1 MKNNFI
7 KIFISGVLIFS
18 LSNVTFAQDFQG
30 KAYYFSKTPM
40 NLGTWGARLSEQ
52 QKKQIEE
59 RLKNRLE
66 KTFVLTFNKEESI
79 YKEDDKLDAL
89 SGATDTWGSNFTP
102 GPLYKNVKTNSF
114 VQDQEFYGKQFLVK
128 EALQTLEWKI
138 GTETKQIGNYTC
150 FKATCKRADFDV
162 SWWNFSWDKLR
173 NYDVE
178 KNADSI
184 KTDEIAIKKSEDLE
198 EDGDMVEIEAWYTP
212 MIPVSQ
218 GPDDYWGLPGLI
230 LEVSVNNTTLLCSK
244 IVMNP
249 IEKTKIEAPD
259 KGKEV
264 TKKEY
269 QEIITVKMQEM
280 RDNLGRNSGRR
291 P

>member
-1 MKNNFI
+1 MKINSI
-7 KIFISGVLIFS
+7 KIFCVVVLFFLTS
-18 LSNVTFAQDFQG
+18 MVTFAQDFQG

-40 NLGTWGARLSEQ
+40 NLGAWGARLSEQ
-52 QKKQIEE
+52 QKKQVEE

-66 KTFVLTFNKEESI
+66 KTYILTFNKTESI
-79 YKEDDKLDAL
+79 YKEDEKLDAI
-89 SGATDTWGSNFTP
+89 SGATDSWGNNFSP
-102 GPLYKNVKTNSF
+102 GPLYKNVKDKTF
-114 VQDQEFYGKQFLVK
+114 VQDQEFYGKQFLIK
-128 EALQTLEWKI
+128 EELQPLDWKM

-150 FKATCKRADFDV
+150 FKATCKRTDFDV
-162 SWWNFSWDKLR
+162 SWWNFSWDKMR
-173 NYDVE
+173 NNSVE
-178 KNADSI
+178 GKSDSI
-184 KTDEIAIKKSEDLE
+184 KKDDIAKLDSEPLK
-198 EDGDMVEIEAWYTP
+198 EDIDMVEVEAWYTP

-230 LEVSVNNTTLLCSK
+230 LEISVNNTTLLCSK

-249 IEKTKIEAPD
+249 EEKIKIEAPD

-269 QEIITVKMQEM
+269 QEIISVKMQEM

>member
-1 MKNNFI
+1 MNSI
-7 KIFISGVLIFS
+7 KISIVAALFFLTST
-18 LSNVTFAQDFQG
+18 VTSAQDFQG

-40 NLGTWGARLSEQ
+40 NLGAWGARLSEQ
-52 QKKQIEE
+52 QKKQIED

-66 KTFVLTFNKEESI
+66 KTYILTFNKEESI
-79 YKEDDKLDAL
+79 YKEDDKLDAI
-89 SGATDTWGSNFTP
+89 SGATDTWGNNFSP
-102 GPLYKNVKTNSF
+102 GPLYKNVKTNTF

-128 EALQTLEWKI
+128 EALQPLEWKI

-150 FKATCKRADFDV
+150 FKATCKRTDFDV
-162 SWWNFSWDKLR
+162 SWWNFSWDRLR
-173 NYDVE
+173 NNYVE
-178 KNADSI
+178 NKSDSI
-184 KTDEIAIKKSEDLE
+184 KTADVAGLKSETLKE
-198 EDGDMVEIEAWYTP
+198 EIDMVEIEAWYTP

-230 LEVSVNNTTLLCSK
+230 LEISVNNTTLLCSK

-249 IEKTKIEAPD
+249 EEKIDIEAPD

-269 QEIITVKMQEM
+269 QEIISVKMQEM
-280 RDNLGRNSGRR
+280 RDNRGRNSGRR

>member
-1 MKNNFI
+1 MNSI
-7 KIFISGVLIFS
+7 KISFVTALFFLTST
-18 LSNVTFAQDFQG
+18 VTFAQDFQG

-40 NLGTWGARLSEQ
+40 NLGAWGARLSEQ
-52 QKKQIEE
+52 QKKQVED

-66 KTFVLTFNKEESI
+66 KTYILTFNKTESI
-79 YKEDDKLDAL
+79 YKEDEKLDAI
-89 SGATDTWGSNFTP
+89 SGATDTWGNNFSP
-102 GPLYKNVKTNSF
+102 GPLYKNVKTKTF
-114 VQDQEFYGKQFLVK
+114 VQDQEFYGKQFLIK
-128 EALQTLEWKI
+128 EELQTLEWKI

-150 FKATCKRADFDV
+150 FKATCKRTDFDV
-162 SWWNFSWDKLR
+162 SWWNFSWDRLR
-173 NYDVE
+173 NNYVE
-178 KNADSI
+178 NKSDSI
-184 KTDEIAIKKSEDLE
+184 KTADVAGLKSETLKE
-198 EDGDMVEIEAWYTP
+198 EIDMVEIEAWYTP

-230 LEVSVNNTTLLCSK
+230 LEISVNNTTLLCSK

-249 IEKTKIEAPD
+249 EEKIDIEAPD

-269 QEIITVKMQEM
+269 QEIISVKMQEM
-280 RDNLGRNSGRR
+280 RDNRGRNSGRR

>member
-1 MKNNFI
+1 MNSI
-7 KIFISGVLIFS
+7 KISIVAALFFLTST
-18 LSNVTFAQDFQG
+18 VTIAQDFQG

-40 NLGTWGARLSEQ
+40 NLGAWGARLSEQ
-52 QKKQIEE
+52 QKKQIED

-66 KTFVLTFNKEESI
+66 KTYILTFNKEESI
-79 YKEDDKLDAL
+79 YKEDDKLDAI
-89 SGATDTWGSNFTP
+89 SGATDTWGNNFSP
-102 GPLYKNVKTNSF
+102 GPLYKNVKTNTF

-128 EALQTLEWKI
+128 EALQPLEWKI

-150 FKATCKRADFDV
+150 FKATCKRTDFDV
-162 SWWNFSWDKLR
+162 SWWNFSWDRLR
-173 NYDVE
+173 NNYVE
-178 KNADSI
+178 NKSDSI
-184 KTDEIAIKKSEDLE
+184 KTADVAGLKSETLKE
-198 EDGDMVEIEAWYTP
+198 EIDMVEIEAWYTP

-230 LEVSVNNTTLLCSK
+230 LEISVNNTTLLCSK

-249 IEKTKIEAPD
+249 EEKIDIEAPD

-269 QEIITVKMQEM
+269 QEIISVKMQEM
-280 RDNLGRNSGRR
+280 RDNRGRNNGRR

>member
-1 MKNNFI
+1 MKMNSI
-7 KIFISGVLIFS
+7 KVSIVAALFFLTST
-18 LSNVTFAQDFQG
+18 VTSAQDFQG

-40 NLGTWGARLSEQ
+40 NLGAWGARLSEQ
-52 QKKQIEE
+52 QKKQIED

-66 KTFVLTFNKEESI
+66 KTYILTFNKEESI
-79 YKEDDKLDAL
+79 YKEDDKLDAI
-89 SGATDTWGSNFTP
+89 SGATDTWGNNFSP
-102 GPLYKNVKTNSF
+102 GPLYKNVKTNTF

-128 EALQTLEWKI
+128 EELQPLEWKI

-150 FKATCKRADFDV
+150 FKATCKRTDFDV
-162 SWWNFSWDKLR
+162 SWWNFSWDRLR
-173 NYDVE
+173 NNYVE
-178 KNADSI
+178 NKSDSI
-184 KTDEIAIKKSEDLE
+184 KTADVAGLKPEPLKEEI
-198 EDGDMVEIEAWYTP
+198 DMVEIEAWYTP

-230 LEVSVNNTTLLCSK
+230 LEISVNNTTLLCSK

-249 IEKTKIEAPD
+249 EEKIDIEAPD

-269 QEIITVKMQEM
+269 QEIISVKMQEM
-280 RDNLGRNSGRR
+280 RDNRGRNSGR
-291 P
+291 

>member
-1 MKNNFI
+1 MNSIN
-7 KIFISGVLIFS
+7 ISIVAALFFLTS
-18 LSNVTFAQDFQG
+18 TVTSAQDFQG

-40 NLGTWGARLSEQ
+40 NLGAWGARLSEQ
-52 QKKQIEE
+52 QKKQIED

-66 KTFVLTFNKEESI
+66 KTYILTFNKEESI
-79 YKEDDKLDAL
+79 YKEDDKLDAI
-89 SGATDTWGSNFTP
+89 SGATDTWGNNFSP
-102 GPLYKNVKTNSF
+102 GPLYKNVKTNTF

-128 EALQTLEWKI
+128 EELQPLEWKI

-150 FKATCKRADFDV
+150 FKATCKRTDFDV
-162 SWWNFSWDKLR
+162 SWWNFSWDRLR
-173 NYDVE
+173 NNYVE
-178 KNADSI
+178 NKSDSI
-184 KTDEIAIKKSEDLE
+184 KTADISSLKSEPLNE
-198 EDGDMVEIEAWYTP
+198 EIDVVEIEAWYTP

-230 LEVSVNNTTLLCSK
+230 LEISVNNTTLLCSK

-249 IEKTKIEAPD
+249 EEKTDIEAPD

-269 QEIITVKMQEM
+269 QEIISVKMQEM
-280 RDNLGRNSGRR
+280 RDNRGRNSGR
-291 P
+291 

>member
-1 MKNNFI
+1 MNSI
-7 KIFISGVLIFS
+7 KISFVAALFFLTST
-18 LSNVTFAQDFQG
+18 VTFAQDFQG

-40 NLGTWGARLSEQ
+40 NLGAWGARLSEQ
-52 QKKQIEE
+52 QKKQVED

-66 KTFVLTFNKEESI
+66 KTYILTFNKTESI
-79 YKEDDKLDAL
+79 YKEDEKLDAI
-89 SGATDTWGSNFTP
+89 SGATDTWGNNFSP
-102 GPLYKNVKTNSF
+102 GPLYKNVKTKTF
-114 VQDQEFYGKQFLVK
+114 VQDQEFYGKQFLIK
-128 EALQTLEWKI
+128 EELQTLEWKI

-150 FKATCKRADFDV
+150 FKATCKRTDFDV
-162 SWWNFSWDKLR
+162 SWWNFSWDRLR
-173 NYDVE
+173 NNYVE
-178 KNADSI
+178 NKSDSI
-184 KTDEIAIKKSEDLE
+184 KTADVAGLKSETLKE
-198 EDGDMVEIEAWYTP
+198 EIDMVEIEAWYTP

-230 LEVSVNNTTLLCSK
+230 LEISVNNTTLLCSK

-249 IEKTKIEAPD
+249 EEKIDIEAPD

-269 QEIITVKMQEM
+269 QEIISVKMQEM
-280 RDNLGRNSGRR
+280 RDNRGRNSGRR

>member
-1 MKNNFI
+1 MKMNSIN
-7 KIFISGVLIFS
+7 ISIVAALFFLTS
-18 LSNVTFAQDFQG
+18 TVTSAQDFQG

-40 NLGTWGARLSEQ
+40 NLGAWGARLSEQ
-52 QKKQIEE
+52 QKKQIED

-66 KTFVLTFNKEESI
+66 KTYILTFNKEESI
-79 YKEDDKLDAL
+79 YKEDDKLDAI
-89 SGATDTWGSNFTP
+89 SGATDTWGNNFSP
-102 GPLYKNVKTNSF
+102 GPLYKNVKTNTF

-128 EALQTLEWKI
+128 EELQPLEWKI

-150 FKATCKRADFDV
+150 FKATCKRTDFDV
-162 SWWNFSWDKLR
+162 SWWNFSWDRLR
-173 NYDVE
+173 NNYVE
-178 KNADSI
+178 NKSDSI
-184 KTDEIAIKKSEDLE
+184 KTADISSLKSEPLNE
-198 EDGDMVEIEAWYTP
+198 EIDVVEIEAWYTP

-230 LEVSVNNTTLLCSK
+230 LEISVNNTTLLCSK

-249 IEKTKIEAPD
+249 EEKTDIEAPD

-269 QEIITVKMQEM
+269 QEIISVKMQEM
-280 RDNLGRNSGRR
+280 RDNRGRNSGR
-291 P
+291 

>member
-1 MKNNFI
+1 MNSIN
-7 KIFISGVLIFS
+7 ISIVAALFFLTS
-18 LSNVTFAQDFQG
+18 TVTSAQDFQG

-40 NLGTWGARLSEQ
+40 NLGAWGARLSEQ
-52 QKKQIEE
+52 QKKQIED

-66 KTFVLTFNKEESI
+66 KTYILTFNKEESI
-79 YKEDDKLDAL
+79 YKEDDKLDAI
-89 SGATDTWGSNFTP
+89 SGATDTWGNNFSP
-102 GPLYKNVKTNSF
+102 GPLYKNVKTNTF

-128 EALQTLEWKI
+128 EELQPLEWKI

-150 FKATCKRADFDV
+150 FKATCKRTDFDV
-162 SWWNFSWDKLR
+162 SWWNFSWDRLR
-173 NYDVE
+173 NNYVE
-178 KNADSI
+178 NKSDSI
-184 KTDEIAIKKSEDLE
+184 KTADVAGLKPEPLKEEI
-198 EDGDMVEIEAWYTP
+198 DMVEIEAWYTP

-230 LEVSVNNTTLLCSK
+230 LEISVNNTTLLCSK

-249 IEKTKIEAPD
+249 EEKIDIKAPD

-269 QEIITVKMQEM
+269 QEIISVKMQEM
-280 RDNLGRNSGRR
+280 RDNRGRNNERR

>member
-1 MKNNFI
+1 MKMNSIN
-7 KIFISGVLIFS
+7 ISIVAALFFLTS
-18 LSNVTFAQDFQG
+18 TVTSAQDFQG

-40 NLGTWGARLSEQ
+40 NLGAWGARLSEQ
-52 QKKQIEE
+52 QKKQIED

-66 KTFVLTFNKEESI
+66 KTYILTFNKEESI
-79 YKEDDKLDAL
+79 YKEDDKLDAI
-89 SGATDTWGSNFTP
+89 SGATDTWGNNFSP
-102 GPLYKNVKTNSF
+102 GPLYKNVKTNTF

-128 EALQTLEWKI
+128 EELQPIEWKI

-150 FKATCKRADFDV
+150 FKATCKRTDFDV
-162 SWWNFSWDKLR
+162 SWWNFSWDRLR
-173 NYDVE
+173 NNYVE
-178 KNADSI
+178 NKSDSI
-184 KTDEIAIKKSEDLE
+184 KTADVAGLKSEPLNE
-198 EDGDMVEIEAWYTP
+198 EIDVVEIEAWYTP

-230 LEVSVNNTTLLCSK
+230 LEISVNNTTLLCSK

-249 IEKTKIEAPD
+249 EEKTDIEAPD

-269 QEIITVKMQEM
+269 QEIISVKMQEM
-280 RDNLGRNSGRR
+280 RDNRGRNSGR
-291 P
+291 

>member
-1 MKNNFI
+1 MNSI
-7 KIFISGVLIFS
+7 KIFFAVALCF
-18 LSNVTFAQDFQG
+18 LTRTVTSAQDFQG

-52 QKKQIEE
+52 EKKQIEA

-66 KTFVLTFNKEESI
+66 KTYILTFNKEESI
-79 YKEDDKLDAL
+79 YKEDDKLDAI
-89 SGATDTWGSNFTP
+89 SGATDSWGNNFSP
-102 GPLYKNVKTNSF
+102 GPLYKNVKTNTF
-114 VQDQEFYGKQFLVK
+114 AQDQEFYGKQFLVK
-128 EALQTLEWKI
+128 EELQPLDWKI

-150 FKATCKRADFDV
+150 FKATCKRTNFDV
-162 SWWNFSWDKLR
+162 SWWNFSWDRLR
-173 NYDVE
+173 NNDVA
-178 KNADSI
+178 KTSDSI
-184 KTDEIAIKKSEDLE
+184 KTTDLASEKSELINE
-198 EDGDMVEIEAWYTP
+198 EIDMVEIEAWYTP

-230 LEVSVNNTTLLCSK
+230 LEISVNNTTLLCSK

-249 IEKTKIEAPD
+249 EEKIDIKAPD

-269 QEIITVKMQEM
+269 QEIISVKMQEM
-280 RDNLGRNSGRR
+280 RDNRGRNNERR

>member
-1 MKNNFI
+1 MNSI
-7 KIFISGVLIFS
+7 KVSIVAALFFLTST
-18 LSNVTFAQDFQG
+18 VTSAQDFQG

-40 NLGTWGARLSEQ
+40 NLGAWGARLSEQ
-52 QKKQIEE
+52 QKKQIED

-66 KTFVLTFNKEESI
+66 KTYILTFNKEESI
-79 YKEDDKLDAL
+79 YKEDDKLDAI
-89 SGATDTWGSNFTP
+89 SGATDTWGNNFSP
-102 GPLYKNVKTNSF
+102 GPLYKNVKTNTF

-128 EALQTLEWKI
+128 EELQSLEWKI

-150 FKATCKRADFDV
+150 FKAICKRTNFDV
-162 SWWNFSWDKLR
+162 SWWNFSWDRLR
-173 NYDVE
+173 NNDVA
-178 KNADSI
+178 KTSDSI
-184 KTDEIAIKKSEDLE
+184 KTTDLASEKSELINE
-198 EDGDMVEIEAWYTP
+198 EIDMVEIEAWYTP

-230 LEVSVNNTTLLCSK
+230 LEISVNNTTLLCSK

-249 IEKTKIEAPD
+249 EEKIDIEAPD

-269 QEIITVKMQEM
+269 QEIISVKMQEM
-280 RDNLGRNSGRR
+280 RDNRGRNSGRR

>member
-1 MKNNFI
+1 MKMNSI
-7 KIFISGVLIFS
+7 KVSIVAALFFLTST
-18 LSNVTFAQDFQG
+18 VTSAQDFQG

-40 NLGTWGARLSEQ
+40 NLGAWGARLSEQ
-52 QKKQIEE
+52 QKKQIED

-66 KTFVLTFNKEESI
+66 KTYILTFNKEESI
-79 YKEDDKLDAL
+79 YKEDDKLDAI
-89 SGATDTWGSNFTP
+89 SGATDTWGNNFSP
-102 GPLYKNVKTNSF
+102 GPLYKNVKTNTF

-128 EALQTLEWKI
+128 EELQPLEWKI

-150 FKATCKRADFDV
+150 FKATCKRTDFDV
-162 SWWNFSWDKLR
+162 SWWNFSWDRLR
-173 NYDVE
+173 NNYVE
-178 KNADSI
+178 NKSDSI
-184 KTDEIAIKKSEDLE
+184 KTADVAGLKSEPLK
-198 EDGDMVEIEAWYTP
+198 EDIDMVEIEAWYTP

-230 LEVSVNNTTLLCSK
+230 LEISVNNTTLLCSK

-249 IEKTKIEAPD
+249 EEKIDIEAPD

-269 QEIITVKMQEM
+269 QEIISVKMQEM
-280 RDNLGRNSGRR
+280 RDNRGRNSGRR

>member
-1 MKNNFI
+1 MKINSI
-7 KIFISGVLIFS
+7 KVSIVAALFFLTST
-18 LSNVTFAQDFQG
+18 VTSAQDFQG

-40 NLGTWGARLSEQ
+40 NLGAWGARLSEQ
-52 QKKQIEE
+52 QKKQIED

-66 KTFVLTFNKEESI
+66 KTYILTFNKEESI
-79 YKEDDKLDAL
+79 YKEDDKLDAI
-89 SGATDTWGSNFTP
+89 SGATDTWGNNFSP
-102 GPLYKNVKTNSF
+102 GPLYKNVKTNTF

-128 EALQTLEWKI
+128 EELQPLEWKI

-150 FKATCKRADFDV
+150 FKATCKRTDFDV
-162 SWWNFSWDKLR
+162 SWWNFSWDRLR
-173 NYDVE
+173 NNYVE
-178 KNADSI
+178 NKSDSI
-184 KTDEIAIKKSEDLE
+184 KTADISSLKSEPLNE
-198 EDGDMVEIEAWYTP
+198 EIDVVEIEAWYTP

-230 LEVSVNNTTLLCSK
+230 LEISVNNTTLLCSK

-249 IEKTKIEAPD
+249 EEKTDIEAPD

-269 QEIITVKMQEM
+269 QEIISVKMQEM
-280 RDNLGRNSGRR
+280 RDNRGRNSGR
-291 P
+291 

>member
-1 MKNNFI
+1 MNSI
-7 KIFISGVLIFS
+7 KVSIVAALFFLTST
-18 LSNVTFAQDFQG
+18 VTSAQDFQG

-40 NLGTWGARLSEQ
+40 NLGAWGARLSEQ
-52 QKKQIEE
+52 QKKQIED

-66 KTFVLTFNKEESI
+66 KTYILTFNKEESI
-79 YKEDDKLDAL
+79 YKEDDKLDAI
-89 SGATDTWGSNFTP
+89 SGATDTWGNNFSP
-102 GPLYKNVKTNSF
+102 GPLYKNVKTNTF

-128 EALQTLEWKI
+128 EELQPLEWKI

-150 FKATCKRADFDV
+150 FKATCKRTDFDV
-162 SWWNFSWDKLR
+162 SWWNFSWDRLR
-173 NYDVE
+173 NNYVE
-178 KNADSI
+178 NKSDSI
-184 KTDEIAIKKSEDLE
+184 KTADISSLKSEPLNE
-198 EDGDMVEIEAWYTP
+198 EIDVVEIEAWYTP

-230 LEVSVNNTTLLCSK
+230 LEISVNNTTLLCSK

-249 IEKTKIEAPD
+249 EEKTDIEAPD

-269 QEIITVKMQEM
+269 QEIISVKMQEM
-280 RDNLGRNSGRR
+280 RDNRGRNSGR
-291 P
+291 

>member
-1 MKNNFI
+1 MKMNSIN
-7 KIFISGVLIFS
+7 ISIVAALFFLTS
-18 LSNVTFAQDFQG
+18 TVTSAQDFQG

-40 NLGTWGARLSEQ
+40 NLGAWGARLSEQ
-52 QKKQIEE
+52 QKKQIED

-66 KTFVLTFNKEESI
+66 KTYILTFNKEESI
-79 YKEDDKLDAL
+79 YKEDDKLDAI
-89 SGATDTWGSNFTP
+89 SGATDTWGNNFSP
-102 GPLYKNVKTNSF
+102 GPLYKNVKTNTF

-128 EALQTLEWKI
+128 EELQPLEWKI

-150 FKATCKRADFDV
+150 FKATCKRTDFDV
-162 SWWNFSWDKLR
+162 SWWNFSWDRLR
-173 NYDVE
+173 NNYVE
-178 KNADSI
+178 NKSDSI
-184 KTDEIAIKKSEDLE
+184 KTADVAGLKSEPLKE
-198 EDGDMVEIEAWYTP
+198 EIDMVEIEAWYTP

-230 LEVSVNNTTLLCSK
+230 LEISVNNTTLLCSK

-249 IEKTKIEAPD
+249 EEKTDIEAPD

-269 QEIITVKMQEM
+269 QEIISVKMQEM
-280 RDNLGRNSGRR
+280 RDNRGRNSGR
-291 P
+291 

>member
-1 MKNNFI
+1 MNSI
-7 KIFISGVLIFS
+7 KVSIVAALCFLTST
-18 LSNVTFAQDFQG
+18 VTSAQDFQG

-40 NLGTWGARLSEQ
+40 NLGAWGARLSEQ
-52 QKKQIEE
+52 QKKQIED

-66 KTFVLTFNKEESI
+66 KTYILTFNKEESI
-79 YKEDDKLDAL
+79 YKEDDKLDAI
-89 SGATDTWGSNFTP
+89 SGATDTWGNNFSP
-102 GPLYKNVKTNSF
+102 GPLYKNVKTNTF

-128 EALQTLEWKI
+128 EELQPLEWKI

-150 FKATCKRADFDV
+150 FKATCKRTDFDV
-162 SWWNFSWDKLR
+162 SWWNFSWDRLR
-173 NYDVE
+173 NNYVE
-178 KNADSI
+178 NKSDSI
-184 KTDEIAIKKSEDLE
+184 KTADVAGLKSEPLKE
-198 EDGDMVEIEAWYTP
+198 EIDMVEIEAWYTP

-230 LEVSVNNTTLLCSK
+230 LEISVNNTTLLCSK

-249 IEKTKIEAPD
+249 EEKIDIEAPD

-269 QEIITVKMQEM
+269 QEIISIKMQEM
-280 RDNLGRNSGRR
+280 RDNRGRNSGR
-291 P
+291 

>member
-1 MKNNFI
+1 MNSIN
-7 KIFISGVLIFS
+7 ISIVAALFFLTS
-18 LSNVTFAQDFQG
+18 TVTSAQDFQG

-40 NLGTWGARLSEQ
+40 NLGAWGARLSEQ
-52 QKKQIEE
+52 QKKQIED

-66 KTFVLTFNKEESI
+66 KTYILTFNKEESI
-79 YKEDDKLDAL
+79 YKEDDKLDAI
-89 SGATDTWGSNFTP
+89 SGATDTWGNNFSP
-102 GPLYKNVKTNSF
+102 GPLYKNVKTNTF

-128 EALQTLEWKI
+128 EELQPLEWKI

-150 FKATCKRADFDV
+150 FKATCKRTDFDV
-162 SWWNFSWDKLR
+162 SWWNFSWDRLR
-173 NYDVE
+173 NNYVE
-178 KNADSI
+178 NKSDSI
-184 KTDEIAIKKSEDLE
+184 KTADISSLKSEPLNE
-198 EDGDMVEIEAWYTP
+198 EIDVVEIEAWYTP

-230 LEVSVNNTTLLCSK
+230 LEISVNNTTLLCSK

-249 IEKTKIEAPD
+249 EEKIDIEAPD

-269 QEIITVKMQEM
+269 QEIISVKMQEM
-280 RDNLGRNSGRR
+280 RDNRGRNSGR
-291 P
+291 

>member
-1 MKNNFI
+1 MKINSI
-7 KIFISGVLIFS
+7 KTSFVAVLFFLTSIA
-18 LSNVTFAQDFQG
+18 TFAQDFQG

-40 NLGTWGARLSEQ
+40 NLGAWGARLSEQ
-52 QKKQIEE
+52 QKKQVED

-66 KTFVLTFNKEESI
+66 KTYILTFNKTESI
-79 YKEDDKLDAL
+79 YKEDEKLDAI
-89 SGATDTWGSNFTP
+89 SGATDSWGNNFTP
-102 GPLYKNVKTNSF
+102 GPLYKNVKTKTF
-114 VQDQEFYGKQFLVK
+114 VQDQEFYGKQFLIK
-128 EALQTLEWKI
+128 EELQSLEWKI

-150 FKATCKRADFDV
+150 FKATCIRTDFDV
-162 SWWNFSWDKLR
+162 SWWNFSWDKIR
-173 NYDVE
+173 NNNVE
-178 KNADSI
+178 RKSDSI
-184 KTDEIAIKKSEDLE
+184 KTDEVAKLNSETLM
-198 EDGDMVEIEAWYTP
+198 EDIDMVEVEAWYTP

-230 LEVSVNNTTLLCSK
+230 LEISVNNTTLLCSK

-249 IEKTKIEAPD
+249 EEKSKIEAPD

-280 RDNLGRNSGRR
+280 RDNLGRSSGRR

>member
-1 MKNNFI
+1 MNSI
-7 KIFISGVLIFS
+7 KISIVAALFFLTST
-18 LSNVTFAQDFQG
+18 VTSAQDFQG

-40 NLGTWGARLSEQ
+40 NLGAWGARLSEQ
-52 QKKQIEE
+52 QKKQIED

-66 KTFVLTFNKEESI
+66 KTYILTFNKEESI
-79 YKEDDKLDAL
+79 YKEDDKLDAI
-89 SGATDTWGSNFTP
+89 SGATDTWGNNFSP
-102 GPLYKNVKTNSF
+102 GPLYKNVKTNTF

-128 EALQTLEWKI
+128 EELQPLEWKI

-150 FKATCKRADFDV
+150 FKATCKRTDFDV
-162 SWWNFSWDKLR
+162 SWWNFSWDRLR
-173 NYDVE
+173 NNYVE
-178 KNADSI
+178 NKSDSI
-184 KTDEIAIKKSEDLE
+184 KTADVAGLKPEPLKEEI
-198 EDGDMVEIEAWYTP
+198 DMVEIEAWYTP

-230 LEVSVNNTTLLCSK
+230 LEISVNNTTLLCSK

-249 IEKTKIEAPD
+249 EEKIDIKAPD

-269 QEIITVKMQEM
+269 QEIISVKCKK
-280 RDNLGRNSGRR
+280 
-291 P
+291 

>member
-1 MKNNFI
+1 MKMNSI
-7 KIFISGVLIFS
+7 KVSIVAALCFLTST
-18 LSNVTFAQDFQG
+18 VTSAQDFQG

-40 NLGTWGARLSEQ
+40 NLGAWGARLSEQ
-52 QKKQIEE
+52 QKKQIED

-66 KTFVLTFNKEESI
+66 KTYILTFNKEESI
-79 YKEDDKLDAL
+79 YKEDDKLDAI
-89 SGATDTWGSNFTP
+89 SGATDTWGNNFSP
-102 GPLYKNVKTNSF
+102 GPLYKNVKTNTF

-128 EALQTLEWKI
+128 EELQPLEWKI

-150 FKATCKRADFDV
+150 FKATCKRTDFDV
-162 SWWNFSWDKLR
+162 SWWNFSWDRLR
-173 NYDVE
+173 NNYVE
-178 KNADSI
+178 NKSDSI
-184 KTDEIAIKKSEDLE
+184 KTADVAGLKSEPLKE
-198 EDGDMVEIEAWYTP
+198 EIDMVEIEAWYTP

-230 LEVSVNNTTLLCSK
+230 LEISVNNTTLLCSK

-249 IEKTKIEAPD
+249 EEKIDIEAPD

-269 QEIITVKMQEM
+269 QEIISIKMQEM
-280 RDNLGRNSGRR
+280 RDNRGRNSGR
-291 P
+291 

>member
-1 MKNNFI
+1 MNSI
-7 KIFISGVLIFS
+7 KVSIVAALFFLTST
-18 LSNVTFAQDFQG
+18 VTSAQDFQG

-40 NLGTWGARLSEQ
+40 NLGAWGARLSEQ
-52 QKKQIEE
+52 QKKQIED

-66 KTFVLTFNKEESI
+66 KTYILTFNKEESI
-79 YKEDDKLDAL
+79 YKEDDKLDAI
-89 SGATDTWGSNFTP
+89 SGATDTWGNNFSP
-102 GPLYKNVKTNSF
+102 GPLYKNVKTNTF

-128 EALQTLEWKI
+128 EELQPLEWKI

-150 FKATCKRADFDV
+150 FKATCKRTDFDV
-162 SWWNFSWDKLR
+162 SWWNFSWDRLR
-173 NYDVE
+173 NNYVE
-178 KNADSI
+178 NKSDSI
-184 KTDEIAIKKSEDLE
+184 KTADVAGLKPEPLKEEI
-198 EDGDMVEIEAWYTP
+198 DMVEIEAWYTP

-230 LEVSVNNTTLLCSK
+230 LEISVNNTTLLCSK

-249 IEKTKIEAPD
+249 EEKIDIKAPD

-269 QEIITVKMQEM
+269 QEIISVKMQEM
-280 RDNLGRNSGRR
+280 RDNRGRNNERR